1 MTTYGLTFQDVLRIA
16 VVTGTLGLI
25 PLAIEVGV
33 GEAHGTLASHLGM
46 VLAVPAA
53 VAFEQPLM
61 IGACGL
67 SAIALVND
75 EIQLRFGDRVIDR
88 RPIAD
93 LSQISLWGRAAAVV
107 LRFRDGSRMRLFAIP
122 VPRRQALCDALL
134 ARARAH
140 SLGKRHSYG
149 LGTTMWERSTRESPL
164 SPSTTRNISEGQQ
177 FGSRDP

>member
-107 LRFRDGSRMRLFAIP
+107 LRFRDGARMRLFAIP
-122 VPRRQALCDALL
+122 VPRRHALCDALL
-134 ARARAH
+134 ARAPA
-140 SLGKRHSYG
+140 
-149 LGTTMWERSTRESPL
+149 
-164 SPSTTRNISEGQQ
+164 PSDIILRG
-177 FGSRDP
+177 